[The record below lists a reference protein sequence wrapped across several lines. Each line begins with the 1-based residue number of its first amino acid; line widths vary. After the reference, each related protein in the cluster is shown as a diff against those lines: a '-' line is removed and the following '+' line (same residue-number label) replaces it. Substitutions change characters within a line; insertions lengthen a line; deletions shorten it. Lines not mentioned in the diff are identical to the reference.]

1 MGLEPEPAIRVKNPS
16 CIALLCQCP
25 PSCPLLQQS
34 LLEAWASREGK
45 TWCLQKAGNQK
56 DKHIYC
62 DIQCCGVH
70 SYHLD
75 QFLYVGFQLDCK
87 LGKHHPLYIG
97 VYTIHTP
104 YLSDY
109 RASLIKKL
117 IIRSSRWQKQ
127 IEKKKKKKEGS
138 NPSSSSSLS
147 CVGAHDSHAVQ
158 GYTILYTHDSR
169 LFFAFILY
177 VNEDKD
183 DPIVTQHA
191 RIEETPSVL
200 AQKQPEKKIVSKW
213 CSDNASNQ
221 APTSVFILCTFD
233 LDHANKHQ
241 AIRVTGSSCSPAW
254 CCIIGAHADRW
265 MKLHLVK

>member
-1 MGLEPEPAIRVKNPS
+1 MGLEPEPAIRVKNPT

-25 PSCPLLQQS
+25 PSCPLLQQN

-45 TWCLQKAGNQK
+45 TWCLQKAGNQI

-62 DIQCCGVH
+62 DIQCCGVY

-127 IEKKKKKKEGS
+127 IEKKKKKKRRVQTHRHHRHYRVLG
-138 NPSSSSSLS
+138 PTIATLYRDTRYYI
-147 CVGAHDSHAVQ
+147 HTIQ
-158 GYTILYTHDSR
+158 GYFLLLY
-169 LFFAFILY
+169 Y
-177 VNEDKD
+177 
-183 DPIVTQHA
+183 
-191 RIEETPSVL
+191 
-200 AQKQPEKKIVSKW
+200 
-213 CSDNASNQ
+213 
-221 APTSVFILCTFD
+221 
-233 LDHANKHQ
+233 
-241 AIRVTGSSCSPAW
+241 
-254 CCIIGAHADRW
+254 
-265 MKLHLVK
+265 M